1 MAGQGARSFLFLMIM
16 RLQEAYKLIKK
27 ELEAAGIE
35 EFENDSG
42 LIISEVTKKSVLS
55 IKLTPFE
62 ELSKAEEERLFEITE
77 RRRNR
82 EPLQFILGY
91 AYFMG
96 LKFPVSREDDTL
108 IPRFDTE
115 VLCEVVQNEIK
126 GDERVLDL
134 CTGSGCILL
143 SIAKNKGIS
152 FGAGCDISEK
162 AILAAKRNADLFS
175 LSDSCHFFC
184 GDLYE
189 ALPEGTEPFDI
200 IVSNPPYIRERDME
214 NLMPEVRLFEPERA
228 LYGGEDGL
236 CFYRRIIKDAGAFL
250 KPQGKLFLEIGMDE
264 GKEVSDLL
272 REAQFSEI
280 RIIKDLNSL
289 DRVVMSK
296 KRT

>member
-1 MAGQGARSFLFLMIM
+1 M
-16 RLQEAYKLIKK
+16 RLHEAYKLIKK

-35 EFENDSG
+35 EFESDSG
-42 LIISEVTKKSVLS
+42 LIISEVTKKSVLAT
-55 IKLTPFE
+55 KLTPFE
-62 ELSKAEEERLFEITE
+62 ELSKAEEEKLFEIIK
-77 RRRNR
+77 RRRKR

-96 LKFPVSREDDTL
+96 LKLPVRKEDDTL

-115 VLCEVVQNEIK
+115 VLCEAVLNELK
-126 GDERVLDL
+126 KEERVLDL

-143 SIAKNKGIS
+143 AIAKNKGIS
-152 FGAGCDISEK
+152 YGAGCDISEK
-162 AILAAKRNADLFS
+162 AILAAKRNAELFS
-175 LSDSCHFFC
+175 LSDRCHFFC

-214 NLMPEVRLFEPERA
+214 NLMPEVKLFEPERA
-228 LYGGEDGL
+228 LYGGEDGI
-236 CFYRRIIKDAGAFL
+236 CFYRRIISDSGKFL
-250 KPQGKLFLEIGMDE
+250 KPGGGLFLEIGMDE

-272 REAQFSEI
+272 REAQFSDI

-296 KRT
+296 KRM